1 MKSLRNAFTLAEVLV
16 TLGIIGVV
24 AAMTLPT
31 VIANVRYHELK
42 TQLKKTY
49 SELNQIAQK
58 FYYDEGMSVP
68 DYTYMGSGSSS
79 NAIFRDFLP
88 KQITGFAKKND
99 WTHADV
105 DDEHSSLTTMPY
117 ELYNLRGQKMTNICD
132 ISGMYTDAAG
142 RLYSWNDS
150 PNKGD
155 NGPII
160 CVDINGVKRPNT
172 YGKDFFLFVFTVDGF
187 VIPMGQEHKNNR
199 RLAGNLSGN
208 GVNIGPQYCSK
219 TTGSFN
225 TTCAYYALREVSPE
239 DEGNSYWKDF
249 LGIK

>member
-1 MKSLRNAFTLAEVLV
+1 MKSFRNAFTLAEVLV

-42 TQLKKTY
+42 TRLKKTY

-68 DYTYMGSGSSS
+68 DYTYVGSGSSS
-79 NAIFRDFLP
+79 NAFFRDFLP
-88 KQITGFAKKND
+88 KQITGFAKMND
-99 WTHADV
+99 WTYADV
-105 DDEHSSLTTMPY
+105 DDENS
-117 ELYNLRGQKMTNICD
+117 N
-132 ISGMYTDAAG
+132 
-142 RLYSWNDS
+142 
-150 PNKGD
+150 
-155 NGPII
+155 
-160 CVDINGVKRPNT
+160 
-172 YGKDFFLFVFTVDGF
+172 
-187 VIPMGQEHKNNR
+187 
-199 RLAGNLSGN
+199 
-208 GVNIGPQYCSK
+208 

-225 TTCAYYALREVSPE
+225 TTCAYYALRDVSPE